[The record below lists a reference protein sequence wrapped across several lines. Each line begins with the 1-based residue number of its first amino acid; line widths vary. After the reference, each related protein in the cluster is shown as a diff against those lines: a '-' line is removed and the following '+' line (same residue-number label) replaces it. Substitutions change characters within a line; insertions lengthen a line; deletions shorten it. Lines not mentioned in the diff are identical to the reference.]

1 MGERFGRQLRE
12 VCLHSA
18 AGRAQSAA
26 EFENRKRGRA
36 GEILDLPGIQGRVEE
51 LANSSGTLDKIKPV
65 GHFGTPREVS
75 IPMAATLATPR
86 GFPCLGLLVV
96 PGCLLLA
103 PIASDSRAQPLGVGL
118 LTAGGGPL
126 TIHLQP
132 HSTPVNTPPEVPCPA
147 SANVARLPRGAAV
160 GIS

>member
-1 MGERFGRQLRE
+1 
-12 VCLHSA
+12 
-18 AGRAQSAA
+18 
-26 EFENRKRGRA
+26 
-36 GEILDLPGIQGRVEE
+36 
-51 LANSSGTLDKIKPV
+51 
-65 GHFGTPREVS
+65 
-75 IPMAATLATPR
+75 MAATLATPR

-132 HSTPVNTPPEVPCPA
+132 HSTPVNTPP
-147 SANVARLPRGAAV
+147 STLPLPGQCCMLAAWRRRGYFV
-160 GIS
+160 GRS